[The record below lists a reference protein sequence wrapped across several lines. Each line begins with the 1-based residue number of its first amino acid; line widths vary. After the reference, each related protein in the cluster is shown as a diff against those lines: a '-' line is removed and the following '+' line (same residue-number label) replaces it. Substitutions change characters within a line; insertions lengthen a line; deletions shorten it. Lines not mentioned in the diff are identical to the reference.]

1 MRIELVPSGT
11 GELTYEIRNIVNV
24 AEKLQKHGVKI
35 NWENIGDPIVKGED
49 IPAWMKEIV
58 ARAAMD
64 NRTWGYCHTRGV
76 LETREFICEKTNSR
90 AGAKITPEDIIFFNG
105 LGDAIAKIYGCLRPE
120 ARVLMPSPSYTTHT
134 LGEIGHAHSA
144 PSLFCLRPDNN
155 WYPDMEDL
163 RNNVRY
169 NPNICAIMLINP
181 DNPTGMVYTREM
193 LEEIVAVAREYDLFI
208 IADEVYINI
217 VYNGESTV
225 PISDVI
231 GDVPAISLKGIS
243 KEFPW
248 PGSRCGWIEVYN
260 GEKDERFRKYIN
272 LILTNKMN
280 EVCSTTLPQ
289 TVIPEVVSHPEYSA
303 YLAQR
308 IASYER
314 MSNITYDCLSQVPEL
329 QVNRT
334 NGAFYMAVAFK
345 DGLLN
350 NRQSLPIANSEVKEL
365 VEGLINQPGVSPDK
379 RFVYQILATTGIC
392 IVPLSSFSTQLQ
404 GFRVTLL
411 EKDENECR
419 RIYRTLAEKIGEY
432 LNS

>member
-1 MRIELVPSGT
+1 MRIELVPPGT

-35 NWENIGDPIVKGED
+35 NWENIGDPIVKGEI
-49 IPAWMKEIV
+49 IPLWMKEIV
-58 ARAAMD
+58 AKAVMD

-76 LETREFICEKTNSR
+76 LETREFICDTTNAR
-90 AGAKITPEDIIFFNG
+90 GGARITPDDIIFFNG

-144 PSLFCLRPDNN
+144 PSLFRLKPDNN

-163 RNNVRY
+163 RNNIRY

-181 DNPTGMVYTREM
+181 DNPTGMVYTKEL
-193 LEEIVAVAREYDLFI
+193 LEEIVAVAREHDLFI
-208 IADEVYINI
+208 IADEVYINV
-217 VYNGESTV
+217 VYNGKTTV

-260 GEKDERFRKYIN
+260 GEKDERFRKYIH
-272 LILTNKMN
+272 LILTGKMN

-289 TVIPEVVSHPEYSA
+289 TVIPEVVRHPEYAA

-314 MSNITYDCLSQVPEL
+314 MSNITYDCLSKVPAL

-350 NRQSLPIANSEVKEL
+350 NRQSIPIANPEVKEL
-365 VEGLINQPGVSPDK
+365 VDGLINQPGVSPDK

-392 IVPLSSFSTQLQ
+392 VVPLSSFSTPLQ

-411 EKDENECR
+411 EKDESECR
-419 RIYRTLAEKIGEY
+419 RIYSTLAEKIGAY
-432 LNS
+432 LN